1 MKTHAFFRLSC
12 CVALFAFL
20 LSYCSK
26 RSDNN
31 PDEGMNGVVE
41 TNNGVTYKLFVKE
54 GLASYSGILVMGSGN
69 DAEKPGPGSM
79 DGDAEISLCRK
90 AAENNYIAAIVQYR
104 KTPGLANWDASSD
117 MVAEDYDKCITAL
130 AVKFGLNKNRAVVG
144 GYSYAAYMLLNN
156 TARTAKLAYCQGVLA
171 ACGAIEGA
179 TYFHVP
185 VYSISCSGSPD
196 PGGLSGKALY
206 DAIRNDSPFKWKSQ
220 GVTDNSCNSHCG
232 GNWTNQLYARMRDWL
247 AA

>member
-1 MKTHAFFRLSC
+1 
-12 CVALFAFL
+12 
-20 LSYCSK
+20 
-26 RSDNN
+26 
-31 PDEGMNGVVE
+31 MNGVVE

-79 DGDAEISLCRK
+79 EGDAEISLCRK

-104 KTPGLANWDASSD
+104 KTPGLANWNASSD

-130 AVKFGLNKNRAVVG
+130 AGKYGLNKNRAVVG

-156 TARTAKLAYCQGVLA
+156 TAWTAKLAYYQGVLA

-185 VYSISCSGSPD
+185 VYAISCSGAPD

-206 DAIRNDSPFKWKSQ
+206 DAIRNDSPFKGKSE
-220 GVTDNSCNSHCG
+220 GVTDNSCNTHCG